1 MGTGASS
8 GGSQAGSNPNVKEGS
23 IPSTDDKSSRKA
35 SSISKKHSNGFITL
49 SYEPTNTPLIRK
61 RGFIKEGFPVHG
73 LIQDKYFLI
82 KDHFEGIDKLKTL
95 DKYGAPNFRKS
106 CGPYPV
112 YGMGQPSRDGLAHV
126 IQSLVENGHKVRGI
140 LNNLNSPLCRSDVDS
155 CRSSMMLLWV
165 YLLFISQEKSEKTTS
180 FRIAIVIQF
189 QVVCC
194 LKIKAF

>member
-23 IPSTDDKSSRKA
+23 TPTTEDKSSRKA

-61 RGFIKEGFPVHG
+61 RGFIKQGFPVHG

-82 KDHFEGIDKLKTL
+82 KDHFDGIDKLKTL

-106 CGPYPV
+106 RGPYPV

-126 IQSLVENGHKVRGI
+126 IQCLVENGHKVRLLRFSTFI
-140 LNNLNSPLCRSDVDS
+140 DFRRTNWA
-155 CRSSMMLLWV
+155 SMMMLSV
-165 YLLFISQEKSEKTTS
+165 SIVDVFFSQEKAKH
-180 FRIAIVIQF
+180 
-189 QVVCC
+189 C
-194 LKIKAF
+194 LFLICYFISNLATAY